1 MAEREL
7 KCLRCGTE
15 MKFRKKTYLRLSD
28 TGFFNLGEDV
38 LLVEIYG
45 CPGCGK
51 LEFFRPAASLKK
63 AQKAE
68 ELHELAD
75 DGVDTTAF
83 YIPGVGEDV
92 KCPRCGKLH
101 PSDDP
106 FCPLC
111 GTRTVKPRTCKWCGR
126 TLSAGE
132 DKCPHCGAIQ

>member
-7 KCLRCGTE
+7 KCLRCGTD
-15 MKFRKKTYLRLSD
+15 MRFREATHLELNDS
-28 TGFFNLGEDV
+28 GFWNFESHLK
-38 LLVEIYG
+38 VEIYI
-45 CPGCGK
+45 CPACGK
-51 LEFFRPAASLKK
+51 LEFFRPVAGLKK
-63 AQKAE
+63 AQKAAE
-68 ELHELAD
+68 PHELAD
-75 DGVDTTAF
+75 DGVDTTVF

-92 KCPRCGKLH
+92 KCPQCGKLH